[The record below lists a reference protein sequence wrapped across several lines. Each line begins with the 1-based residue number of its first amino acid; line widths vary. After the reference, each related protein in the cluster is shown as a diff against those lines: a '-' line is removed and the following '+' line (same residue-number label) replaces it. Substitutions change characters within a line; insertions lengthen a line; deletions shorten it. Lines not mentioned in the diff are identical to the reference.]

1 MTGASYGGTRLHL
14 IAFHPRGL
22 AKADLWIHGEDLAH
36 AKPPEVGT
44 LVRPGP
50 ADPDGVCP
58 EVGEG
63 GSKRLGE
70 GHVG

>member
-1 MTGASYGGTRLHL
+1 VPATGEHGSTSLRSIHVGWLW
-14 IAFHPRGL
+14 
-22 AKADLWIHGEDLAH
+22 ADLWIHREDLAH
-36 AKPPEVGT
+36 AKPPELGT
-44 LVRPGP
+44 LVRAGP